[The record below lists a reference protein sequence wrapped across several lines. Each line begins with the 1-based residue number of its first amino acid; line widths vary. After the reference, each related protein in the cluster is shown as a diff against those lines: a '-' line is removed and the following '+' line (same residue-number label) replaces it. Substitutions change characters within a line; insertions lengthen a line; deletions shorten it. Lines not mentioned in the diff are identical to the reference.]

1 MGDPSNALGRPAT
14 TEVPRDEVAGEMQ
27 RILAS
32 PQFQGSARRRAFL
45 RFIVDETLSGRG
57 DKLKGFVIAT
67 NVFGRDETFDPQVD
81 PVVRLEAHRLRRDL
95 DGYYANAGQDDPVR
109 ISVPK
114 GSYVPLFAHARTA
127 RRQTPQPGAPPPL
140 PSGQAP
146 ARGPCVLVMPFEGLD
161 GTDNGRYIGLGIS
174 HELISNLFRFPGLRL
189 QAPVPATGGAD
200 VGEPAELG
208 RRLSAD
214 YVVFGSVRLDS
225 AEVRVVAHL
234 LSMPSGR
241 IVWTKTYS
249 RPSNPQVLVRTQAE
263 VAGEIATA
271 IGQPYGAVL
280 GDIDAQPFIP
290 SVSNMKSYA
299 CVTRA
304 YGFRRNFPR
313 DEFESVV
320 RDLEAAVERD
330 PQYADAWAMLGWL
343 HIDAGRLGFSGIG
356 SSRQRDYEKGLSET
370 SRAVALEPGNPLA
383 LKALAAAYHYTG
395 RHEDSERIARQAADI
410 NPFDPEIPAQ
420 LGWRLAVRGKFA
432 EGIPIL
438 RSAIERTLTPPSWYY
453 YLIAIDLHRRGEH
466 RQMLQVAERSA
477 LNDSG
482 FGFLLLAIAHAR
494 LGNRAEVRT
503 ALGELSRD
511 RVLAS
516 DPVDWMR
523 QHGAT
528 DDIVEDLSKGLA
540 YARALVSGP

>member
-1 MGDPSNALGRPAT
+1 MGDRSNALGRPAT
-14 TEVPRDEVAGEMQ
+14 TEVPRDEVVGEMR

-32 PQFQGSARRRAFL
+32 PQFQASARRRAFL
-45 RFIVDETLSGRG
+45 QFIVDETLAGRG

-67 NVFGRDETFDPQVD
+67 NVFGRDELFDPQVD

-95 DGYYANAGQDDPVR
+95 DGYYANAGQDDLVR

-114 GSYVPLFAHARTA
+114 GSYVPFFSHVGPARLKRPEPVEPTS
-127 RRQTPQPGAPPPL
+127 L

-146 ARGPCVLVMPFEGLD
+146 ARGPSVLVMPFEGLD

-189 QAPVPATGGAD
+189 QAPMPATGGPD
-200 VGEPAELG
+200 VNEPAELG

-241 IVWTKTYS
+241 IAWTKTYS
-249 RPSNPQVLVRTQAE
+249 RPSNPQILVRTQAE

-280 GDIDAQPFIP
+280 GDIESQPFIP

-299 CVTRA
+299 CVIRA

-320 RDLEAAVERD
+320 VDLEAAVKRD

-343 HIDAGRLGFSGIG
+343 HIDSGRLGFSGIG
-356 SSRQRDYEKGLSET
+356 NRQQDYEKGLAET
-370 SRAVALEPGNPLA
+370 SRAVALEPSNPLA
-383 LKALAAAYHYTG
+383 LKALAAAYHYMG
-395 RHEDSERIARQAADI
+395 RYEDSERIARQAADI
-410 NPFDPEIPAQ
+410 NPFDPEILAQ
-420 LGWRLAVRGKFA
+420 LGWRLAVRGKFE

-438 RSAIERTLTPPSWYY
+438 RSAIERTLTPPSWYFH
-453 YLIAIDLHRRGEH
+453 LVAVDLHRRGDY
-466 RQMLQVAERSA
+466 RQMLRVAERSA
-477 LNDSG
+477 LDDSG
-482 FGFLLLAIAHAR
+482 FSFLLLAIAHAR
-494 LGNRAEVRT
+494 LGNRAEAQT
-503 ALGELSRD
+503 TLAKLSQD
-511 RVLAS
+511 AVLAS
-516 DPVDWMR
+516 NPVDYMR

-528 DDIVEDLSKGLA
+528 DEIVEELSKGLE
-540 YARALVSGP
+540 YARALTTGS